1 MVFAWVDKCV
11 SLCWTLWSYL
21 YITHVRDYMIHLV
34 LSIVQTCEI
43 FTVDTG
49 HQMRPNEVNS
59 NKDGATQ
66 HDYNIQ
72 RMDKQRDMAG

>member
-1 MVFAWVDKCV
+1 
-11 SLCWTLWSYL
+11 
-21 YITHVRDYMIHLV
+21 MIHLV